1 MQRYTLFITAQ
12 IFFLKFLIFSSLP
25 LFSSSGKKVGKCAG
39 RSKEWTT
46 LHNLP
51 LYSCRAVHLL
61 DRPTRFAAVIV
72 TPFEVSKVRLVLQR
86 VEHPA
91 HFGPFL
97 LLVLQ
102 PLEHQ
107 EHHPSPGGGGPPDGA
122 GMRERIFF
130 VFLCII

>member
-1 MQRYTLFITAQ
+1 M
-12 IFFLKFLIFSSLP
+12 
-25 LFSSSGKKVGKCAG
+25 
-39 RSKEWTT
+39 
-46 LHNLP
+46 
-51 LYSCRAVHLL
+51 

-102 PLEHQ
+102 PLEHPA
-107 EHHPSPGGGGPPDGA
+107 HHHSPGEEGVPPKRKASGGNPPSPRQCGDA
-122 GMRERIFF
+122 GTDIFCIF
-130 VFLCII
+130 VYYIICTEYGKQS

>member
-1 MQRYTLFITAQ
+1 MD
-12 IFFLKFLIFSSLP
+12 
-25 LFSSSGKKVGKCAG
+25 
-39 RSKEWTT
+39 
-46 LHNLP
+46 
-51 LYSCRAVHLL
+51 HL
-61 DRPTRFAAVIV
+61 TRFAAVIV

-107 EHHPSPGGGGPPDGA
+107 EHHHSPGGGLPEREGRGIGGGARGHPWPREREGPAPSGVGGMERSGRLPAVIPLPPDGA

-130 VFLCII
+130 VFLCTI